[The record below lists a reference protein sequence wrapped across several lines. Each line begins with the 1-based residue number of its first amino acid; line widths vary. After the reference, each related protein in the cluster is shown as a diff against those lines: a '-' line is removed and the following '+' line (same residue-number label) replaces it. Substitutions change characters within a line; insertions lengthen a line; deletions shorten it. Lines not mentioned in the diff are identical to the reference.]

1 MTHGQTYE
9 VKTEQGDLYI
19 TINEDEAGVVEVFL
33 NIGKSGSFTQ
43 GYTEALGRMI
53 SMSLRSGIKPES
65 IIKQLQGIRT
75 STPTLNRGMFVYS
88 VPDAVAKILKRHIDE
103 QKQQIKMFKEDV
115 SETVVAVNQNIP
127 VKELESDIKFE
138 VKYQESKP
146 TLQMVKEESQNVAV
160 ITDESNDTKYSRD
173 NDFGDMLD
181 CPDCGS
187 DLEYAEGC
195 ILCRACGYSKCG

>member
-1 MTHGQTYE
+1 
-9 VKTEQGDLYI
+9 
-19 TINEDEAGVVEVFL
+19 
-33 NIGKSGSFTQ
+33 
-43 GYTEALGRMI
+43 MI

-103 QKQQIKMFKEDV
+103 QKQQIKMFKDEV
-115 SETVVAVNQNIP
+115 KHETVAVVNQTAPI
-127 VKELESDIKFE
+127 KELESEIKFE
-138 VKYQESKP
+138 VKYEESKP
-146 TLQMVKEESQNVAV
+146 TLQMVNDTSPSVSVTTEESM
-160 ITDESNDTKYSRD
+160 DSKYTKT